1 MAAESDYLT
10 LTEAEA
16 AFLKAAADTIIPA
29 DELSP
34 SGSECGVVDFID
46 CELAGPYGEGA
57 RLYRDGP
64 VVKGKPEQGYQL
76 DLTPRE
82 FFRHGIAAADTW
94 TRTRFGA
101 AFAALDEAQRQA
113 AFAEIDSGAAQFEN
127 FEAREFF
134 DALLQITME
143 GFFADPYY
151 GGNRDMAGWK
161 MIGYPGLPADYQHA
175 MEHFRGKLHRPKP
188 RSIGDYA

>member
-34 SGSECGVVDFID
+34 SGSDCGVVDFID

-76 DLTPRE
+76 ALTPRE
-82 FFRHGIAAADTW
+82 FFRQGIAAADAW
-94 TRTRFGA
+94 TQTRFGA
-101 AFAALDEAQRQA
+101 AFAALDDAQRQA
-113 AFAEIDSGAAQFEN
+113 AFAEIDSGAAQFTN

-134 DALLQITME
+134 EMLLQIVME

-175 MEHFRGKLHRPKP
+175 MEHFRGQRHRPKP

>member
-1 MAAESDYLT
+1 MAAVSDYLT

-16 AFLKAAADTIIPA
+16 AFLTAAADTIIPA

-34 SGSECGVVDFID
+34 SGTECGVVDFID
-46 CELAGPYGEGA
+46 CELAGAYGDGA

-64 VVKGKPEQGYQL
+64 VAKGKPEHGYQL

-82 FFRHGIAAADTW
+82 FFRQGIAAADAW
-94 TRTRFGA
+94 SEARFGA
-101 AFAALDEAQRQA
+101 RFAALDEAQRQA
-113 AFAEIDSGAAQFEN
+113 TFTEIDSGTAQFEN
-127 FEAREFF
+127 FDAREFF
-134 DALLQITME
+134 DALLQIVME

-161 MIGYPGLPADYQHA
+161 MIDYPGLPADYQHA
-175 MEHFRGKLHRPKP
+175 MEHLRGQKHRPKP

>member
-10 LTEAEA
+10 LSEGEA

-64 VVKGKPEQGYQL
+64 VAKGKPEHGYQL
-76 DLTPRE
+76 DVTPRE
-82 FFRHGIAAADTW
+82 FFRRGIAAADVW
-94 TRTRFGA
+94 TQTRFGA
-101 AFAALDEAQRQA
+101 AFAALDEAQRQT
-113 AFAEIDSGAAQFEN
+113 AFSEIDS
-127 FEAREFF
+127 
-134 DALLQITME
+134 
-143 GFFADPYY
+143 
-151 GGNRDMAGWK
+151 
-161 MIGYPGLPADYQHA
+161 
-175 MEHFRGKLHRPKP
+175 
-188 RSIGDYA
+188 

>member
-1 MAAESDYLT
+1 MAEADYLT
-10 LTEAEA
+10 LTQAEA

-29 DELSP
+29 DALSP
-34 SGSECGVVDFID
+34 SASDCGVIDFID

-64 VVKGKPEQGYQL
+64 ILKGKPEHGYQL
-76 DLTPRE
+76 GLTPRE
-82 FFRHGIAAADTW
+82 FFSQGIAAAEAW
-94 TRTRFGA
+94 TQTRFGKS
-101 AFAALDEAQRQA
+101 FAALADAERQA
-113 AFAEIDSGAAQFEN
+113 AFTEIESGKAVFEK

-134 DALLQITME
+134 DALIAIVME

-175 MEHFRGKLHRPKP
+175 MEHQRGKRFRPKP

>member
-1 MAAESDYLT
+1 MAEADYLT
-10 LTEAEA
+10 LTQAEA
-16 AFLKAAADTIIPA
+16 AFLTAAADTIIPA
-29 DELSP
+29 DALSP
-34 SGSECGVVDFID
+34 SASQCGVIDFID

-64 VVKGKPEQGYQL
+64 ILKGKPEHGYQL
-76 DLTPRE
+76 GLSPRE
-82 FFRHGIAAADTW
+82 FFRQGIAAAEAW
-94 TRTRFGA
+94 IEARFGKS
-101 AFAALDEAQRQA
+101 FAALDDGERQT
-113 AFAEIDSGAAQFEN
+113 AFTEIESGKAVFDN
-127 FEAREFF
+127 FDAREFF
-134 DALLQITME
+134 DALLAIVME

-175 MEHFRGKLHRPKP
+175 MEHQRGKRIALKP

>member
-1 MAAESDYLT
+1 MAAVSDYLT

-16 AFLKAAADTIIPA
+16 AFLTAAADTIIPA
-29 DELSP
+29 DEMSP
-34 SGSECGVVDFID
+34 SGTECGVVDFID
-46 CELAGPYGEGA
+46 CELAGAYGDGA

-64 VVKGKPEQGYQL
+64 VAKGKPEHGYQL

-82 FFRHGIAAADTW
+82 FFRQGIAAADAW
-94 TRTRFGA
+94 SEARFGA
-101 AFAALDEAQRQA
+101 RFAALDEAQRQA
-113 AFAEIDSGAAQFEN
+113 AFTEIDSGTAQFEN
-127 FEAREFF
+127 FDAREFF
-134 DALLQITME
+134 DALLQIVME

-175 MEHFRGKLHRPKP
+175 MEHLRGQKHRPKP

>member
-16 AFLKAAADTIIPA
+16 AFLKAAVDTIIPS

-64 VVKGKPEQGYQL
+64 VAKGKPEHGYQL
-76 DLTPRE
+76 ALTPRE
-82 FFRHGIAAADTW
+82 FFSQGIAAADAW
-94 TRTRFGA
+94 TETQFGA
-101 AFAALDEAQRQA
+101 RFASLDATQRDA

-127 FEAREFF
+127 FDSREFF
-134 DALLQITME
+134 EALLQ
-143 GFFADPYY
+143 
-151 GGNRDMAGWK
+151 
-161 MIGYPGLPADYQHA
+161 
-175 MEHFRGKLHRPKP
+175 
-188 RSIGDYA
+188 

>member
-1 MAAESDYLT
+1 MADTDYLT
-10 LTEAEA
+10 LTQAEA
-16 AFLKAAADTIIPA
+16 AFLKAAGDTIIPA
-29 DELSP
+29 DDLSP
-34 SGSECGVVDFID
+34 SASDCGVIDFID

-64 VVKGKPEQGYQL
+64 VVKGKPEHGYQL

-82 FFRHGIAAADTW
+82 FFRRGIVAADGW
-94 TRTRFGA
+94 CEQRFGRR
-101 AFAALDEAQRQA
+101 FAALDDATRVLALTAIETGDAV
-113 AFAEIDSGAAQFEN
+113 FATL
-127 FEAREFF
+127 EAREFF
-134 DALLQITME
+134 EALLQIVME

-175 MEHFRGKLHRPKP
+175 MENFRGRRHRLKP

>member
-34 SGSECGVVDFID
+34 SGSDCGVVDFID

-76 DLTPRE
+76 ALTPRE
-82 FFRHGIAAADTW
+82 FFRQGIAAADAW
-94 TRTRFGA
+94 TQTRFGA
-101 AFAALDEAQRQA
+101 AFAALDDAQRQA
-113 AFAEIDSGAAQFEN
+113 AFAEIDGGAAQFTD

-134 DALLQITME
+134 EMLLQIVME

-175 MEHFRGKLHRPKP
+175 MEHFRGQRHRPKP

>member
-1 MAAESDYLT
+1 MAVSDYLT

-16 AFLKAAADTIIPA
+16 AFLTAAVDTIIPA

-34 SGSECGVVDFID
+34 SGSECGVVEFID

-82 FFRHGIAAADTW
+82 FFRQGIAAADAW
-94 TRTRFGA
+94 AQTRFGA
-101 AFAALDEAQRQA
+101 AFAALDETKRQA
-113 AFAEIDSGAAQFEN
+113 AVTEIDSGAAEFEN
-127 FEAREFF
+127 FGAREFF
-134 DALLQITME
+134 EALLQIVME

-175 MEHFRGKLHRPKP
+175 MEHLRGQKHRPKP

>member
-1 MAAESDYLT
+1 SDHLT

-29 DELSP
+29 DALSP
-34 SGSECGVVDFID
+34 SASACGVIDFID

-64 VVKGKPEQGYQL
+64 IAKGKPEHGYQL
-76 DLTPRE
+76 GLTPRE
-82 FFRHGIAAADTW
+82 FFRAGIAAADAW
-94 TRTRFGA
+94 TTARFGCGL
-101 AFAALDEAQRQA
+101 AALDEAQRA
-113 AFAEIDSGAAQFEN
+113 TALSEMESGTARFAD
-127 FEAREFF
+127 FEAREFLE
-134 DALLQITME
+134 ALLAIVME

-151 GGNRDMAGWK
+151 GGNRDLAGWK
-161 MIGYPGLPADYQHA
+161 MIGYPGLPADYQSA
-175 MEHFRGKLHRPKP
+175 IEKFRGKRYSVKP

>member
-1 MAAESDYLT
+1 MAESDYLT

-16 AFLKAAADTIIPA
+16 AFLKAAVDTIIPA

-82 FFRHGIAAADTW
+82 FFRQGIAAADAW
-94 TRTRFGA
+94 TQARFGA
-101 AFAALDEAQRQA
+101 AFAALDDAQRQA
-113 AFAEIDSGAAQFEN
+113 AVTEIDSGTAKFEN
-127 FEAREFF
+127 FEAGAFF
-134 DALLQITME
+134 EALLQIVIE

-175 MEHFRGKLHRPKP
+175 MEHARGKKHQLKP
-188 RSIGDYA
+188 RSIGDFA

>member
-1 MAAESDYLT
+1 MAASDFLT
-10 LTEAEA
+10 LTEDEA

-34 SGSECGVVDFID
+34 SASDCGVIDFID

-64 VVKGKPEQGYQL
+64 IVKGKPEHGYQL
-76 DLTPRE
+76 GLTPRE
-82 FFRHGIAAADTW
+82 FFRQGINAAQAWATQ
-94 TRTRFGA
+94 TFGRT
-101 AFAALDEAQRQA
+101 FATLGEPDRQA
-113 AFAEIDSGAAQFEN
+113 ALQAMEQGKAQFAA
-127 FEAREFF
+127 FDAREFF
-134 DALLQITME
+134 EALITIVME

-161 MIGYPGLPADYQHA
+161 MIGYPGLMADYQA
-175 MEHFRGKLHRPKP
+175 AIEKFRGKRYTAKP
-188 RSIGDYA
+188 RSIGDFA

>member
-1 MAAESDYLT
+1 MALPDYLT

-29 DELSP
+29 DALSP
-34 SGSECGVVDFID
+34 AASACGVIDFID

-64 VVKGKPEQGYQL
+64 IVTGKPEHGYQL

-82 FFRHGIAAADTW
+82 FFRQGIAAAAAWVTQN
-94 TRTRFGA
+94 FGR
-101 AFAALDEAQRQA
+101 AFTELGEPDRQA
-113 AFAEIDSGAAQFEN
+113 ALQAMEQGKAQFAA
-127 FEAREFF
+127 FEARDFF
-134 DALLQITME
+134 EALLAIVME

-151 GGNRDMAGWK
+151 GGNRDLAGWK
-161 MIGYPGLPADYQHA
+161 MIGYPGLPADYHA
-175 MEHFRGKLHRPKP
+175 AIETYRGKRYTVAP
-188 RSIGDYA
+188 RSIGDLA